1 MNVMTT
7 GAERIQT
14 LPVEGRRLWAGL
26 LLAPSAWLIAEVAG
40 YYMASRSCEVGTP
53 GLPLESFA
61 APRVAQ
67 VVLVGLTLLAA
78 FAGLAVAIGSW
89 RALSAAAAAAHEELS
104 RAGSPAMELGRARFM
119 ALAGVLVSV
128 LFAGGLVLF
137 GISAFLVNACSQA
150 R

>member
-1 MNVMTT
+1 MDATT
-7 GAERIQT
+7 SSDERARPV
-14 LPVEGRRLWAGL
+14 LVEGRRLWAGL
-26 LLAPSAWLIAEVAG
+26 LLAPAAWLVAEVAG
-40 YYMASRSCEVGTP
+40 YYMASRSCEPGAP

-67 VVLVGLTLLAA
+67 VVLVLLTLAA
-78 FAGLAVAIGSW
+78 AIVGLVLAVGSW
-89 RALSAAAAAAHEELS
+89 RSLAAQGEAHGGPPEI
-104 RAGSPAMELGRARFM
+104 GRARFM

-128 LFAGGLVLF
+128 LFAGGLLLF

>member
-1 MNVMTT
+1 MDATT
-7 GAERIQT
+7 SSDERAQPV
-14 LPVEGRRLWAGL
+14 LVEGRRLWAGL
-26 LLAPSAWLIAEVAG
+26 LLAPAARVVAEVAG
-40 YYMASRSCEVGTP
+40 YYMASRSCEPGAP

-67 VVLVGLTLLAA
+67 VVLVLLMLAA
-78 FAGLAVAIGSW
+78 AIVGLVLAAGSW
-89 RALSAAAAAAHEELS
+89 RSLAAQGEMHGAPPEF
-104 RAGSPAMELGRARFM
+104 GRARFM

-128 LFAGGLVLF
+128 LFAGGLLLF